1 MLITLSHLYPDGAV
15 AHAVVDELKAAGLP
29 EDDIGIIA
37 PSRGGAAGML
47 AGLGAFV
54 LPGIGAVVAAG
65 WIASALAGAVAAGGI
80 VGTLIEAGVSEG
92 EASRLVQ
99 GVSQGST
106 LVTVR
111 TTDQDRDYYG
121 SVMAT
126 TNLPK
131 PLGNYDPAALV
142 PLHRQRSSH
151 IKRP

>member
-1 MLITLSHLYPDGAV
+1 M
-15 AHAVVDELKAAGLP
+15 
-29 EDDIGIIA
+29 
-37 PSRGGAAGML
+37 
-47 AGLGAFV
+47 
-54 LPGIGAVVAAG
+54 
-65 WIASALAGAVAAGGI
+65 AAGGI

-92 EASRLVQ
+92 EAARLVQ

-111 TTDQDRDYYG
+111 ATDQDRDYYE

-142 PLHRQRSSH
+142 PLRQQRSSH